1 MSSKSC
7 VHVICVWWLLS
18 VGMSLFLYFLHN
30 LISQILEWANQQRRV
45 EDSYQPSFDDV
56 IEALKGTHYIITTY
70 SKSQIVSK
78 SKFSF
83 LSESGQPFSVE
94 LQVSSP
100 LQVRIPMPEY
110 EGQVDVEDDVIIRRV
125 IVTPRSTT

>member
-1 MSSKSC
+1 MSSNSC

-18 VGMSLFLYFLHN
+18 VGMSLFLYFLHS